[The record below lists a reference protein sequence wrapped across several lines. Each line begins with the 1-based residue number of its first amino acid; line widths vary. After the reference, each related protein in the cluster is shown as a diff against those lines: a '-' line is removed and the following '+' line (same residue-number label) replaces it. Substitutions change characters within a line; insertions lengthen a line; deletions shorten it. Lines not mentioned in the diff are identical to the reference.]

1 MTDMTE
7 LNRLKRVVLSDN
19 MNVPS
24 GVTEV
29 LKEDVKELLSGYAE
43 LEKDGLSV
51 TVELKPDGIYEINVD
66 ALARSIK
73 SIKSF

>member
-51 TVELKPDGIYEINVD
+51 TVELRSDGIYEINVN

>member
-1 MTDMTE
+1 MTE

-51 TVELKPDGIYEINVD
+51 TVELKPDGIYEINVN
-66 ALARSIK
+66 ALARGIK

>member
-1 MTDMTE
+1 MTE

-51 TVELKPDGIYEINVD
+51 TVELRSDGIYEINVN